1 MRGTGL
7 LPVVLETHRQDADA
21 TFPSASVTAAAT
33 LPRMSSVT
41 RDQVI
46 DTLERIALLLELQG
60 ENPFKVRAYHN
71 GARALEML
79 EGDLGTLIRG
89 DKLKGIPGIG
99 DALREKITTLVTTGQ
114 LPYYEDLRAQFPP
127 NHCELFDVPGL
138 GPKKIKA
145 LYAKLRV
152 ASLADLEKA
161 CRDNKVADLDGF
173 GAKTQEKILHG
184 LDTLK
189 QGAGRHLASIAAHAS
204 ATLLADLRGHPDTI
218 RLSAGGSTRRRNET
232 VHDIDIIVSTKNPA
246 AISRAFREHPL
257 VASVLAAGDTKSSVM
272 LQNGLQADLRVV
284 TDEEY
289 PFALMYFTGS
299 KEHNIVLRG
308 LAQDRGWT
316 LNEYR
321 LAPVKKDA
329 PKIPKIHEERDI
341 YELFGFDYIEPELR
355 ENRGEF
361 EASKQHKLPD
371 LVKLEQL
378 KGTFH
383 NHTRASDGRATLA
396 EMAAAAQELGLEYLG
411 IADHSKAS
419 FQANGLDPVRLKKQ
433 IAEIAAIN
441 KDLDG
446 FRLFSGTLDFSDSVL
461 AQLDYVV
468 ASVHSSFT
476 LGEAEMT
483 KRLIRAVENPH
494 VTMLGHLT
502 GRLLLRRES
511 YAVNVPAVLDAAVA
525 TGTFIELN
533 ADPHRLDMDWRWWR
547 LAKEKGV
554 KCVINPDAHSTEG
567 LQNLYFGI
575 GAARKGWLTKDD
587 IVNCLPL
594 KKVIPALEAKKHRA

>member
-1 MRGTGL
+1 MAG
-7 LPVVLETHRQDADA
+7 
-21 TFPSASVTAAAT
+21 
-33 LPRMSSVT
+33 VT

-46 DTLERIALLLELQG
+46 DVLERIALLLELQG

-79 EGDLGTLIRG
+79 EDDLGTLVRE
-89 DKLKGIPGIG
+89 DRLKGIPGIG
-99 DALREKITTLVTTGQ
+99 EALREKITTLVTTGK
-114 LPYYEDLRAQFPP
+114 LPYYDELVAQFPP
-127 NHCELFDVPGL
+127 KLFELFDVPGL

-145 LYAKLRV
+145 LYEKLKV

-161 CRDNKVADLDGF
+161 CKDGKVAGLDGF
-173 GAKTQEKILHG
+173 GAKTQEKILHA
-184 LDTLK
+184 LATLE
-189 QGAGRHLASIAAHAS
+189 QGAGRHLSSVAAHAA
-204 ATLLADLRGHPDTI
+204 ATLLDDLRSHPDAI
-218 RLSAGGSTRRRNET
+218 RLSAGGSARRRNET
-232 VHDIDIIVSTKNPA
+232 VHDIDIIVSTKKPA

-257 VASVLAAGDTKSSVM
+257 VDRVLSAGDTKSSVM
-272 LQNGLQADLRVV
+272 LKNGLQADLRVV

-321 LAPVKKDA
+321 LAPVKKGA
-329 PKIPKIHEERDI
+329 AKIPKIRDERDI
-341 YELFGFDYIEPELR
+341 YEMFGFDYIEPELR

-361 EASKQHKLPD
+361 EAAAKHKLPD

-378 KGTFH
+378 RGTFH

-396 EMAAAAQELGLEYLG
+396 EMAAAAIDLGFEYLG

-419 FQANGLDPVRLKKQ
+419 FQANGLDPARLKKQ
-433 IAEIAAIN
+433 IAEIKALN
-441 KDLDG
+441 KDFDG
-446 FRLFSGTLDFSDSVL
+446 FRLFSGTECDILKDGELDFSDSVL
-461 AQLDYVV
+461 DQLDYVV

-483 KRLIRAVENPH
+483 KRLIRAMENPH
-494 VTMLGHLT
+494 VTMLGHMT
-502 GRLLLRRES
+502 GRLLLKREP
-511 YAVNVPAVLDAAVA
+511 YAVNIPAVIDAAA
-525 TGTFIELN
+525 ETGTFIELN

-554 KCVINPDAHSTEG
+554 KCVVNPDAHSTEG

-575 GAARKGWLTKDD
+575 GAARKGWLTKSDV
-587 IVNCLPL
+587 VNCLPL
-594 KKVIPALEAKKHRA
+594 KKVISALEAKRKGAK

>member
-1 MRGTGL
+1 MAG
-7 LPVVLETHRQDADA
+7 
-21 TFPSASVTAAAT
+21 
-33 LPRMSSVT
+33 VT

-46 DTLERIALLLELQG
+46 DVLERIALLLELQG

-79 EGDLGTLIRG
+79 EDDLGTLVRE
-89 DKLKGIPGIG
+89 DRLKGIPGIG
-99 DALREKITTLVTTGQ
+99 EALREKITTLVTTGK
-114 LPYYEDLRAQFPP
+114 LPYYDELVAQFPP
-127 NHCELFDVPGL
+127 KLFELFDVPGL

-145 LYAKLRV
+145 LYEKLKV

-161 CRDNKVADLDGF
+161 CKDGKVAGLDGF
-173 GAKTQEKILHG
+173 GAKTQEKILHA
-184 LDTLK
+184 LATLE
-189 QGAGRHLASIAAHAS
+189 QGAGRHLSSVAAHAA
-204 ATLLADLRGHPDTI
+204 ATLLDDLRSHPDAI
-218 RLSAGGSTRRRNET
+218 RLSAGGSARRRNET
-232 VHDIDIIVSTKNPA
+232 VHDIDIIVSTKKPA

-257 VASVLAAGDTKSSVM
+257 VDRVLSAGDTKSSVM
-272 LQNGLQADLRVV
+272 LKNGLQADLRVV

-321 LAPVKKDA
+321 LAPVKKGA
-329 PKIPKIHEERDI
+329 AKIPKIRDERDI

-361 EASKQHKLPD
+361 EAAAKHKLPD

-378 KGTFH
+378 RGTFH

-396 EMAAAAQELGLEYLG
+396 EMAATAIDLGFEYLG

-419 FQANGLDPVRLKKQ
+419 FQANGLDAARLKKQ
-433 IAEIAAIN
+433 ITEIKALN
-441 KDLDG
+441 KDFDG
-446 FRLFSGTLDFSDSVL
+446 FRLFSGTECDILKDGELDFSDSVL
-461 AQLDYVV
+461 DQLDYVV

-483 KRLIRAVENPH
+483 KRLIRAMENPH
-494 VTMLGHLT
+494 VTMLGHMT
-502 GRLLLRRES
+502 GRLLLKREP
-511 YAVNVPAVLDAAVA
+511 YAVNIPAVIDAAA
-525 TGTFIELN
+525 ETGTFIELN

-554 KCVINPDAHSTEG
+554 KCVVNPDAHSTEG

-575 GAARKGWLTKDD
+575 GAARKGWLTKSDV
-587 IVNCLPL
+587 VNCLPL
-594 KKVIPALEAKKHRA
+594 KKVISALEAKRKGAK

>member
-1 MRGTGL
+1 M
-7 LPVVLETHRQDADA
+7 
-21 TFPSASVTAAAT
+21 
-33 LPRMSSVT
+33 SVT
-41 RDQVI
+41 RDQVV
-46 DTLERIALLLELQG
+46 DVLQRIALLLELQG

-79 EGDLGTLIRG
+79 EGDLGTLVRE
-89 DKLKGIPGIG
+89 DQLKGIPGIG
-99 DALREKITTLVTTGQ
+99 EALREKISTLVTTGK
-114 LPYYEDLRAQFPP
+114 LPYYEELVAQFPP
-127 NHCELFDVPGL
+127 KLFELFDVPGL

-145 LYAKLRV
+145 LYEQLNV

-161 CRDNKVADLDGF
+161 CQNDRIAALDGF
-173 GAKTQEKILHG
+173 GAKTQEKLLHS
-184 LDTLK
+184 LETLK
-189 QGAGRHLASIAAHAS
+189 QGAGRHLASVAAHAS
-204 ATLLADLRGHPDTI
+204 ATLLEDLRAHPDTI

-232 VHDIDIIVSTKNPA
+232 VHDIDIIVSTKSPA

-257 VASVLAAGDTKSSVM
+257 VDRVLAAGDTKSSVM
-272 LQNGLQADLRVV
+272 LKNGLQADLRVV
-284 TDEEY
+284 SDEEY

-321 LAPVKKDA
+321 LAPVKKGA
-329 PKIPKIHEERDI
+329 AKIPRIRDERDI

-361 EASKQHKLPD
+361 EAASKHKLPD

-383 NHTRASDGRATLA
+383 NHTRASDGRNTLA
-396 EMAAAAQELGLEYLG
+396 EMAAAAQELGLQYLG

-419 FQANGLDPVRLKKQ
+419 FQANGLDAARLKKQ
-433 IAEIAAIN
+433 IAEIKALN
-441 KDLDG
+441 KDFDG
-446 FRLFSGTLDFSDSVL
+446 FRLFSGTECDILKDGSLDFSDSVL

-483 KRLIRAVENPH
+483 KRLIRAMENPH
-494 VTMLGHLT
+494 VTMLGHMT
-502 GRLLLRRES
+502 GRLLLKRES
-511 YAVNVPAVLDAAVA
+511 YAVNIPAVLDAAA
-525 TGTFIELN
+525 ETGTFIELN

-554 KCVINPDAHSTEG
+554 QCVINPDAHATDG

-575 GAARKGWLTKDD
+575 GAARKGWLTKTDV
-587 IVNCLPL
+587 VNCLPL
-594 KKVIPALEAKKHRA
+594 KKVIPVLEAKKKGLKS

>member
-1 MRGTGL
+1 M
-7 LPVVLETHRQDADA
+7 P
-21 TFPSASVTAAAT
+21 
-33 LPRMSSVT
+33 SVT
-41 RDQVI
+41 RDQVVDI
-46 DTLERIALLLELQG
+46 LERIALLLELQG

-79 EGDLGTLIRG
+79 EGDLGTLVRE
-89 DKLKGIPGIG
+89 DQLKGIPGIG
-99 DALREKITTLVTTGQ
+99 EALREKISTLVTTGK
-114 LPYYEDLRAQFPP
+114 LPYYDELVAQFPP
-127 NHCELFDVPGL
+127 KLFELFDVPGL

-145 LYAKLRV
+145 LYAKLNI

-161 CRDNKVADLDGF
+161 CQDDKVASLDGF
-173 GAKTQEKILHG
+173 GAKTQEKLLHS
-184 LDTLK
+184 LATLK
-189 QGAGRHLASIAAHAS
+189 QGAGRHLASVAAHAS
-204 ATLLADLRGHPDTI
+204 VTLLDDMRAHPDTI
-218 RLSAGGSTRRRNET
+218 RLSSGGSTRRRNET

-246 AISRAFREHPL
+246 AISQAFREHPL
-257 VASVLAAGDTKSSVM
+257 VDHILAAGDTKSSVM
-272 LQNGLQADLRVV
+272 LKNGLQADLRVV
-284 TDEEY
+284 SDEEY

-321 LAPVKKDA
+321 LAPVKKEA
-329 PKIPKIHEERDI
+329 PMIPKIREERDI

-355 ENRGEF
+355 ENRGEL
-361 EASKQHKLPD
+361 EAAAKHKLPD
-371 LVKLEQL
+371 LVKLEHL

-383 NHTRASDGRATLA
+383 NHTRASDGRNTVA

-419 FQANGLDPVRLKKQ
+419 VQANGLDPARLKKQ
-433 IAEIAAIN
+433 IAEIKALN
-441 KDLDG
+441 KDFDG
-446 FRLFSGTLDFSDSVL
+446 FRIFSGTECDILKDGTLDFSDSVL

-476 LGEAEMT
+476 LSEAEMT
-483 KRLIRAVENPH
+483 KRLIRAMENPH
-494 VTMLGHLT
+494 VTMLGHMT
-502 GRLLLRRES
+502 GRLLLKRES
-511 YAVNVPAVLDAAVA
+511 YAVNIPAILDAAA
-525 TGTFIELN
+525 ETGTFIELN

-575 GAARKGWLTKDD
+575 GAARKGWLTKNEV
-587 IVNCLPL
+587 VNCLSL
-594 KKVIPALEAKKHRA
+594 KKVIPVLEAKRNRP

>member
-1 MRGTGL
+1 M
-7 LPVVLETHRQDADA
+7 
-21 TFPSASVTAAAT
+21 
-33 LPRMSSVT
+33 SVT
-41 RDQVI
+41 RDKDVDI
-46 DTLERIALLLELQG
+46 LERIALLLELQG
-60 ENPFKVRAYHN
+60 ENHIKVRAYHN

-79 EGDLGTLIRG
+79 EGDLGTLVRE
-89 DKLKGIPGIG
+89 DQLKGIPGIG
-99 DALREKITTLVTTGQ
+99 EALREKISTLVTTGK
-114 LPYYEDLRAQFPP
+114 LPYYDELVAQFPP
-127 NHCELFDVPGL
+127 KLFELFDVPGL

-145 LYAKLRV
+145 LYEKLNI

-161 CRDNKVADLDGF
+161 CQDDKVSGLDGF
-173 GAKTQEKILHG
+173 GAKTQEKLLHS
-184 LDTLK
+184 LATLK
-189 QGAGRHLASIAAHAS
+189 QGAGRHLTSVAAHAS
-204 ATLLADLRGHPDTI
+204 ATLLDDLRSHPDTI

-246 AISRAFREHPL
+246 AISQAFREHPL
-257 VASVLAAGDTKSSVM
+257 VDHVLAAGDTKSSVI
-272 LQNGLQADLRVV
+272 LKNGLQADLRVV
-284 TDEEY
+284 SDEEY

-329 PKIPKIHEERDI
+329 PKIPQIREERDI

-361 EASKQHKLPD
+361 EAAAKHKLPD
-371 LVKLEQL
+371 LIKLEHL

-383 NHTRASDGRATLA
+383 NHTHASDGRSSLA

-419 FQANGLDPVRLKKQ
+419 FQANGLDPARLKKQ
-433 IAEIAAIN
+433 IAEIKALN
-441 KDLDG
+441 KDFDG
-446 FRLFSGTLDFSDSVL
+446 FRLFAGTECDILKDGELDFSDGVL
-461 AQLDYVV
+461 AQLDYAV

-483 KRLIRAVENPH
+483 KRLIRAMENPYI
-494 VTMLGHLT
+494 TMLGHLT

-511 YAVNVPAVLDAAVA
+511 YAVNVPAVLEAAA
-525 TGTFIELN
+525 ETGTFIELN

-554 KCVINPDAHSTEG
+554 KCVINPDAHATEG

-575 GAARKGWLTKDD
+575 GAARKGWLTKNDV
-587 IVNCLPL
+587 VNCLSL
-594 KKVIPALEAKKHRA
+594 KKVIPVLEAKRNR

>member
-1 MRGTGL
+1 M
-7 LPVVLETHRQDADA
+7 P
-21 TFPSASVTAAAT
+21 
-33 LPRMSSVT
+33 SVT
-41 RDQVI
+41 RDQVVDI
-46 DTLERIALLLELQG
+46 LERIALLLELQG

-79 EGDLGTLIRG
+79 EDDLGTLVRE

-99 DALREKITTLVTTGQ
+99 EALREKISTLVTTGK
-114 LPYYEDLRAQFPP
+114 LPYYDELVAQFPP
-127 NHCELFDVPGL
+127 KLFELFDVPGL
-138 GPKKIKA
+138 GPKKIKV
-145 LYAKLRV
+145 LYEKLNI

-161 CRDNKVADLDGF
+161 CQDDKVSGLDGF
-173 GAKTQEKILHG
+173 GAKTQEKLLHSMA
-184 LDTLK
+184 TIK
-189 QGAGRHLASIAAHAS
+189 QGAGRHLASVAAHAS
-204 ATLLADLRGHPDTI
+204 ATLLDDLRAHPDTI

-232 VHDIDIIVSTKNPA
+232 VHDIDIIVSTKNPIA
-246 AISRAFREHPL
+246 VSQAFREHPL
-257 VASVLAAGDTKSSVM
+257 VDHVLAAGDTKSSVM
-272 LQNGLQADLRVV
+272 LKNGLQADLRVV
-284 TDEEY
+284 SDEEY

-329 PKIPKIHEERDI
+329 PKIPQIREERDI

-361 EASKQHKLPD
+361 EAAAKHKLPD
-371 LVKLEQL
+371 LIRLEHL
-378 KGTFH
+378 RGTFH
-383 NHTRASDGRATLA
+383 NHTHASDGRSSLA

-419 FQANGLDPVRLKKQ
+419 FQANGLDPARLKKQ
-433 IAEIAAIN
+433 IAEIKALN
-441 KDLDG
+441 KDFDG
-446 FRLFSGTLDFSDSVL
+446 FRLFAGTECDILKDGELDFSDSVL
-461 AQLDYVV
+461 AQLDYAV

-483 KRLIRAVENPH
+483 KRLIRAMENPYI
-494 VTMLGHLT
+494 TMLGHLT

-511 YAVNVPAVLDAAVA
+511 YAVNVPAVLEAAA
-525 TGTFIELN
+525 ETGTFIELN

-575 GAARKGWLTKDD
+575 GAARKGWLTKNDV
-587 IVNCLPL
+587 VNSLSL
-594 KKVIPALEAKKHRA
+594 KKIIPVLEAKRNR

>member
-1 MRGTGL
+1 M
-7 LPVVLETHRQDADA
+7 
-21 TFPSASVTAAAT
+21 
-33 LPRMSSVT
+33 SVT
-41 RDQVI
+41 RDQVV
-46 DTLERIALLLELQG
+46 DVLQRIALLLELQG

-79 EGDLGTLIRG
+79 EGDLGTLVRE
-89 DKLKGIPGIG
+89 DQLKGIPGIG
-99 DALREKITTLVTTGQ
+99 DALREKISTLVTTGK
-114 LPYYEDLRAQFPP
+114 LPYYEELVAQFPP
-127 NHCELFDVPGL
+127 KLFELFDVPGL

-145 LYAKLRV
+145 LYEQLNV

-161 CRDNKVADLDGF
+161 CQNDRIAALDGF
-173 GAKTQEKILHG
+173 GAKTQEKLLHS
-184 LDTLK
+184 LETLK
-189 QGAGRHLASIAAHAS
+189 QGAGRHLASVAAHAS
-204 ATLLADLRGHPDTI
+204 ATLLEDLRAHPDTI

-232 VHDIDIIVSTKNPA
+232 VHDIDIIVSTRNPA

-257 VASVLAAGDTKSSVM
+257 VDRVLAAGDTKSSVM
-272 LQNGLQADLRVV
+272 LKNGLQADLRVV
-284 TDEEY
+284 SDEEY

-321 LAPVKKDA
+321 LAPVKKGA
-329 PKIPKIHEERDI
+329 AKIPRIRDERDI

-361 EASKQHKLPD
+361 EAAAKHKLPD

-383 NHTRASDGRATLA
+383 NHTRASDGRNTLA
-396 EMAAAAQELGLEYLG
+396 EMAAAAQELGLQYLG

-419 FQANGLDPVRLKKQ
+419 FQANGLDAARLKKQ
-433 IAEIAAIN
+433 IAEIKALN
-441 KDLDG
+441 KDFDG
-446 FRLFSGTLDFSDSVL
+446 FRLFSGTECDILKDGSLDFSDSVL

-483 KRLIRAVENPH
+483 KRLIRAMENPH
-494 VTMLGHLT
+494 VTMLGHMT
-502 GRLLLRRES
+502 GRLLLKRES
-511 YAVNVPAVLDAAVA
+511 YAVNIPAVLDAAA
-525 TGTFIELN
+525 ETGTFIELN

-554 KCVINPDAHSTEG
+554 QCVINPDAHATDG

-575 GAARKGWLTKDD
+575 GAARKGWLTKNDV
-587 IVNCLPL
+587 VNCLPL
-594 KKVIPALEAKKHRA
+594 KKVIPVLEAKKKGLKS

>member
-1 MRGTGL
+1 M
-7 LPVVLETHRQDADA
+7 
-21 TFPSASVTAAAT
+21 
-33 LPRMSSVT
+33 SVT
-41 RDQVI
+41 RDQVV
-46 DTLERIALLLELQG
+46 DVLQRIALLLELQG

-79 EGDLGTLIRG
+79 EGDLGTLVRE
-89 DKLKGIPGIG
+89 DQLKGIPGIG
-99 DALREKITTLVTTGQ
+99 DALREKISTLVTTGK
-114 LPYYEDLRAQFPP
+114 LPYYDELVAQFPP
-127 NHCELFDVPGL
+127 KLFELFDVPGL

-145 LYAKLRV
+145 LYEKLDV

-161 CRDNKVADLDGF
+161 CQNDRIAALDGF
-173 GAKTQEKILHG
+173 GAKTQEKLLHS
-184 LDTLK
+184 LETLK
-189 QGAGRHLASIAAHAS
+189 QGAGRHLASVAAHAS
-204 ATLLADLRGHPDTI
+204 ATLLEDLRAHPDTI

-232 VHDIDIIVSTKNPA
+232 VHDIDIIVSTRNPA

-257 VASVLAAGDTKSSVM
+257 VDRVLAAGDTKSSVM
-272 LQNGLQADLRVV
+272 LKNGLQADLRVV
-284 TDEEY
+284 SDEEY

-321 LAPVKKDA
+321 LAPVKKGA
-329 PKIPKIHEERDI
+329 AKIPRIRDERDI

-361 EASKQHKLPD
+361 EAAAKHKLPD

-383 NHTRASDGRATLA
+383 NHTRASDGRNTLA
-396 EMAAAAQELGLEYLG
+396 EMAAAAQELGLQYLG

-419 FQANGLDPVRLKKQ
+419 FQANGLDAARLKKQ
-433 IAEIAAIN
+433 IAEIKALN
-441 KDLDG
+441 KDFDG
-446 FRLFSGTLDFSDSVL
+446 FRLFSGTECDILKDGSLDFSDSVL

-483 KRLIRAVENPH
+483 KRLIRAMENPH
-494 VTMLGHLT
+494 VTMLGHMT
-502 GRLLLRRES
+502 GRLLLKRES
-511 YAVNVPAVLDAAVA
+511 YAVNIPAVLDAAA
-525 TGTFIELN
+525 ETGTFIELN

-554 KCVINPDAHSTEG
+554 QCVINPDAHATDG

-575 GAARKGWLTKDD
+575 GAARKGWLTKTDV
-587 IVNCLPL
+587 VNCLPL
-594 KKVIPALEAKKHRA
+594 KKVIPVLEAKKKGLKS

>member
-1 MRGTGL
+1 MAE
-7 LPVVLETHRQDADA
+7 V
-21 TFPSASVTAAAT
+21 S
-33 LPRMSSVT
+33 
-41 RDQVI
+41 RDQVVDI
-46 DTLERIALLLELQG
+46 LERIALLLELQG

-79 EGDLGTLIRG
+79 EGDLGTLVRE
-89 DKLKGIPGIG
+89 DKLQGIPGIG
-99 DALREKITTLVTTGQ
+99 EAQREKITTLVTTGK
-114 LPYYEDLRAQFPP
+114 LPYYDDLVAQFPP
-127 NHCELFDVPGL
+127 KLFELFDVPGL

-145 LYAKLRV
+145 LYEKLNV

-161 CRDNKVADLDGF
+161 CQDDKVSGLDGF
-173 GAKTQEKILHG
+173 GAKTQEKILHA
-184 LDTLK
+184 LATLK
-189 QGAGRHLASIAAHAS
+189 QGAGRHLASVAAHAAS
-204 ATLLADLRGHPDTI
+204 TLLDDLRAHPDAI

-232 VHDIDIIVSTKNPA
+232 VHDIDIIVSTKDPA
-246 AISRAFREHPL
+246 AISRAFRKHPM
-257 VASVLAAGDTKSSVM
+257 VERVLAAGDTKSSVM
-272 LQNGLQADLRVV
+272 LKNGLQADLRVV
-284 TDEEY
+284 SDEEY

-321 LAPVKKDA
+321 LAPVKKGA
-329 PKIPKIHEERDI
+329 AKIPKIRDERDI

-361 EASKQHKLPD
+361 EAASKNKLPD

-383 NHTRASDGRATLA
+383 NHTRASDGRNSLA

-419 FQANGLDPVRLKKQ
+419 FQANGLDAARLKKQ
-433 IAEIAAIN
+433 IAEIKALN
-441 KDLDG
+441 KDFDG
-446 FRLFSGTLDFSDSVL
+446 FRLFAGTECDILKDGALDFSDSVL

-483 KRLIRAVENPH
+483 ERLIRAMENPH

-502 GRLLLRRES
+502 GRLLLKRES
-511 YAVNVPAVLDAAVA
+511 YAVNVPAVLDAAA
-525 TGTFIELN
+525 ETGTFIELN

-575 GAARKGWLTKDD
+575 GAARKGWLTKNEV
-587 IVNCLPL
+587 VNCLPL
-594 KKVIPALEAKKHRA
+594 KKVIPVLEAKGKGRKS

>member
-1 MRGTGL
+1 M
-7 LPVVLETHRQDADA
+7 
-21 TFPSASVTAAAT
+21 
-33 LPRMSSVT
+33 SVT
-41 RDQVI
+41 RDQVV
-46 DTLERIALLLELQG
+46 DVLQRIALLLELQG

-79 EGDLGTLIRG
+79 EGDLGTLVRE
-89 DKLKGIPGIG
+89 DQLKGIPGIG
-99 DALREKITTLVTTGQ
+99 EALREKISTLVTTGK
-114 LPYYEDLRAQFPP
+114 LPYYDELVAQFPP
-127 NHCELFDVPGL
+127 KLFELFDVPGL

-145 LYAKLRV
+145 LYEKLDV

-161 CRDNKVADLDGF
+161 CQNDRIAALDGF
-173 GAKTQEKILHG
+173 GAKTQEKLLHS
-184 LDTLK
+184 LETLK
-189 QGAGRHLASIAAHAS
+189 QGAGRHLASVAAHAS
-204 ATLLADLRGHPDTI
+204 ATLLEDLRAHPDTI

-232 VHDIDIIVSTKNPA
+232 VHDIDIIVSTRNPA

-257 VASVLAAGDTKSSVM
+257 VDRVLAAGDTKSSVM
-272 LQNGLQADLRVV
+272 LKNGLQADLRVV
-284 TDEEY
+284 SDEEY

-321 LAPVKKDA
+321 LAPVKKGA
-329 PKIPKIHEERDI
+329 AKIPRIRDERDI

-361 EASKQHKLPD
+361 EAASKHKLPD

-383 NHTRASDGRATLA
+383 NHTRASDGRNTLA
-396 EMAAAAQELGLEYLG
+396 EMAAAAQELGLQYLG

-419 FQANGLDPVRLKKQ
+419 FQANGLDAARLKKQ
-433 IAEIAAIN
+433 IAEIKALN
-441 KDLDG
+441 KDFDG
-446 FRLFSGTLDFSDSVL
+446 FRLFSGTECDILKDGSLDFSDSVL

-483 KRLIRAVENPH
+483 KRLIRAMENPH
-494 VTMLGHLT
+494 VTMLGHMT
-502 GRLLLRRES
+502 GRLLLKRES
-511 YAVNVPAVLDAAVA
+511 YAVNIPAVLDAAA
-525 TGTFIELN
+525 ETGTFIELN

-554 KCVINPDAHSTEG
+554 QCVINPDAHATDG

-575 GAARKGWLTKDD
+575 GAARKGWLTKTDV
-587 IVNCLPL
+587 VNCLPL
-594 KKVIPALEAKKHRA
+594 KKVIPVLEAKKKGLKS

>member
-1 MRGTGL
+1 
-7 LPVVLETHRQDADA
+7 
-21 TFPSASVTAAAT
+21 
-33 LPRMSSVT
+33 MSSVT
-41 RDQVI
+41 RDQVVHI
-46 DTLERIALLLELQG
+46 LERIALLLELQG

-79 EGDLGTLIRG
+79 EGDLGTLVRE
-89 DKLKGIPGIG
+89 DQLKGIPGIG
-99 DALREKITTLVTTGQ
+99 EALREKISTLVTTGK
-114 LPYYEDLRAQFPP
+114 LPYYDELVAQFPP
-127 NHCELFDVPGL
+127 KLFELFDVPGL

-145 LYAKLRV
+145 LYEKLNV

-161 CRDNKVADLDGF
+161 CRNDKVSALDGF
-173 GAKTQEKILHG
+173 GAKTQEKLLHS
-184 LDTLK
+184 LAALK
-189 QGAGRHLASIAAHAS
+189 QGAGRHLSSVAAHA
-204 ATLLADLRGHPDTI
+204 ATALLDDLRAHPDTI

-232 VHDIDIIVSTKNPA
+232 VHDIDIIVSTKDPA

-257 VASVLAAGDTKSSVM
+257 VDRILAAGDTKSGVM
-272 LQNGLQADLRVV
+272 LKNGLQADLRVV

-321 LAPVKKDA
+321 LAPVKKGA
-329 PKIPKIHEERDI
+329 AKIPEIRDERDI

-361 EASKQHKLPD
+361 EAAAKHKLPD

-383 NHTRASDGRATLA
+383 NHTRASDGRNSLA
-396 EMAAAAQELGLEYLG
+396 EMAAAAQDLGLEYLG

-419 FQANGLDPVRLKKQ
+419 FQANGLDAARLKKQ
-433 IAEIAAIN
+433 IAEIKALN
-441 KDLDG
+441 KDFDG
-446 FRLFSGTLDFSDSVL
+446 FRLFSGTECDILKDGALDFSDSVL
-461 AQLDYVV
+461 ASLDYVV

-476 LGEAEMT
+476 LPEAEMT
-483 KRLIRAVENPH
+483 KRLIRAMENPH

-502 GRLLLRRES
+502 GRLLLKRES
-511 YAVNVPAVLDAAVA
+511 YAVNVPAVLDAAA
-525 TGTFIELN
+525 ETGTFIELN

-575 GAARKGWLTKDD
+575 GSARKGWLTKNDV
-587 IVNCLPL
+587 VNCLPL
-594 KKVIPALEAKKHRA
+594 KKVIPLLEAKRNR

>member
-1 MRGTGL
+1 MPT
-7 LPVVLETHRQDADA
+7 
-21 TFPSASVTAAAT
+21 
-33 LPRMSSVT
+33 VT
-41 RDQVI
+41 REQVVEV
-46 DTLERIALLLELQG
+46 LERIALLLELQG
-60 ENPFKVRAYHN
+60 ENPFKIRAYHN

-79 EGDLGTLIRG
+79 EGDLGTLVR
-89 DKLKGIPGIG
+89 DDQLKGISGIG
-99 DALREKITTLVTTGQ
+99 DALRDKITTLVTTGQ
-114 LPYYEDLRAQFPP
+114 LPYYDELRAQFPP
-127 NHCELFDVPGL
+127 QLFELFDVPGL

-145 LYAKLRV
+145 LYDQLQV
-152 ASLADLEKA
+152 ASVADLEKA
-161 CRDNKVADLDGF
+161 CQEGRVAGLPGF
-173 GAKTQEKILHG
+173 GAKTQEKL
-184 LDTLK
+184 LQSLATLK
-189 QGAGRHLASIAAHAS
+189 QGAGRHLASVAAQAA
-204 ATLLADLRGHPDTI
+204 ATLLEDLRAHPDAI
-218 RLSAGGSTRRRNET
+218 RLSTGGSTRRRNET

-246 AISRAFREHPL
+246 AISEAFRGHPL
-257 VASVLAAGDTKSSVM
+257 VAGVLAAGDTKSSVM

-284 TDEEY
+284 SDEEY

-329 PKIPKIHEERDI
+329 AEIPEIREERDI
-341 YELFGFDYIEPELR
+341 YALFGFDYIEPELR
-355 ENRGEF
+355 EARGEF
-361 EASKQHKLPD
+361 EAAAEHKLPD
-371 LVKLEQL
+371 LVRLEQL

-383 NHTRASDGRATLA
+383 NHTRASDGRNTLA

-419 FQANGLDPVRLKKQ
+419 FQANGLDAARLQKQ
-433 IAEIAAIN
+433 IAEISALN
-441 KDLDG
+441 QDFDG
-446 FRLFSGTLDFSDSVL
+446 FRLFSGTECDILKDGTLDFPDEVL
-461 AQLDYVV
+461 ARLDYVV

-483 KRLIRAVENPH
+483 KRLIRTMENPH

-502 GRLLLRRES
+502 GRLLLRREP
-511 YAVNVPAVLDAAVA
+511 YAVNIPAVLEAAA
-525 TGTFIELN
+525 ETGTFIELN

-567 LQNLYFGI
+567 LRNLYFGI
-575 GAARKGWLTKDD
+575 GAARKGWLTKND

-594 KKVIPALEAKKHRA
+594 KKVLPLLEAKRHP

>member
-1 MRGTGL
+1 M
-7 LPVVLETHRQDADA
+7 P
-21 TFPSASVTAAAT
+21 
-33 LPRMSSVT
+33 SVT
-41 RDQVI
+41 RDQVV
-46 DTLERIALLLELQG
+46 DVLERIALLLELQG

-79 EGDLGTLIRG
+79 EGDLGTLVRENG
-89 DKLKGIPGIG
+89 LKGVPGIG
-99 DALREKITTLVTTGQ
+99 EALRDKIGTLVTTGN
-114 LPYYEDLRAQFPP
+114 LPYYEELRAQFPP
-127 NHCELFDVPGL
+127 DLFELFDVPGL

-145 LYAKLRV
+145 LYEKLNV

-161 CRDNKVADLDGF
+161 CRDDKVAGLDGF
-173 GAKTQEKILHG
+173 GAKTQEKLLHA

-189 QGAGRHLASIAAHAS
+189 QGAGRHLASVAAHAS
-204 ATLLADLRGHPDTI
+204 STLLDDLRAHPAAI

-232 VHDIDIIVSTKNPA
+232 VHDIDIIVSTKDPA

-272 LQNGLQADLRVV
+272 LKNGLQADLRVV
-284 TDEEY
+284 SDEEY

-321 LAPVKKDA
+321 LAPVKKGA
-329 PKIPKIHEERDI
+329 AKIPKINDERDI

-361 EASKQHKLPD
+361 EAAAKHKLPD

-378 KGTFH
+378 RGTFH
-383 NHTRASDGRATLA
+383 NHTRASDGRNTLD

-419 FQANGLDPVRLKKQ
+419 FQANGLDAARLKKQ
-433 IAEIAAIN
+433 IAEIKALN
-441 KDLDG
+441 KDFDG
-446 FRLFSGTLDFSDSVL
+446 FRLFSGTECDILKDGSLDFSDSVL

-476 LGEAEMT
+476 LPEAEMT
-483 KRLIRAVENPH
+483 KRLIRAMENPH

-511 YAVNVPAVLDAAVA
+511 YAVNVPAILDAAA
-525 TGTFIELN
+525 ETGTFIELN
-533 ADPHRLDMDWRWWR
+533 SDPHRLDMDWRWWR

-554 KCVINPDAHSTEG
+554 KCVVNPDAHSTEG

-575 GAARKGWLTKDD
+575 GAARKGWLGKDD

-594 KKVIPALEAKKHRA
+594 KKIIPVLEAKRNR

>member
-1 MRGTGL
+1 
-7 LPVVLETHRQDADA
+7 
-21 TFPSASVTAAAT
+21 
-33 LPRMSSVT
+33 MSSVT

-46 DTLERIALLLELQG
+46 EVLERIAILLELQG

-79 EGDLGTLIRG
+79 EDDLGTLVRE

-99 DALREKITTLVTTGQ
+99 EALREKISTLVTTGK
-114 LPYYEDLRAQFPP
+114 LPYYDELVAQFPP
-127 NHCELFDVPGL
+127 KLFELFDVPGL

-145 LYAKLRV
+145 LYEKLNV

-161 CRDNKVADLDGF
+161 CKDDKVAGLDGF
-173 GAKTQEKILHG
+173 GAKTQEKLLQA
-184 LDTLK
+184 LDMLK
-189 QGAGRHLASIAAHAS
+189 QGSGRHLSSVAAHA
-204 ATLLADLRGHPDTI
+204 ATRLLDDLRAHPDAI
-218 RLSAGGSTRRRNET
+218 RLSPGGSTRRRNET
-232 VHDIDIIVSTKNPA
+232 VHDIDIIVSTKDPA

-257 VASVLAAGDTKSSVM
+257 VASVIAAGDTKSSVM
-272 LQNGLQADLRVV
+272 LKNGLQADLRVV
-284 TDEEY
+284 SDEEY

-321 LAPVKKDA
+321 LAPVKKGA
-329 PKIPKIHEERDI
+329 AKIPKICDERDI
-341 YELFGFDYIEPELR
+341 YELFGFDYVEPELR
-355 ENRGEF
+355 ENRGEL
-361 EASKQHKLPD
+361 EAAAKHKLPD

-378 KGTFH
+378 RGTFH
-383 NHTRASDGRATLA
+383 NHTRASDGRNTLA

-419 FQANGLDPVRLKKQ
+419 VQANGLDPARLKKQ
-433 IAEIAAIN
+433 IAEIKSLN
-441 KDLDG
+441 KDFDG
-446 FRLFSGTLDFSDSVL
+446 FRLFSGTECDILKDGTLDFSDSVL

-483 KRLIRAVENPH
+483 KRLIRAMENPY

-511 YAVNVPAVLDAAVA
+511 YAVNVPAVLDAAA
-525 TGTFIELN
+525 ETGTFIELN

-587 IVNCLPL
+587 VVNCLSL
-594 KKVIPALEAKKHRA
+594 KKVIPALEAKRNRS